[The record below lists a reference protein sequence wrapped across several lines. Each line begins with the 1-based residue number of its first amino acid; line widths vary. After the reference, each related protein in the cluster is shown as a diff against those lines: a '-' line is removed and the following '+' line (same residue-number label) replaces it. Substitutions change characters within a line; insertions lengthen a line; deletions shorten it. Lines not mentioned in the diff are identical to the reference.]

1 MELIVAARFDTFESA
16 EHAAAALFEKGY
28 AEDAVDVF
36 FVGSDGPHDQG
47 PDQRGPSEDPDAK
60 DAQYGA
66 IAGAAVV
73 GLVGALIGVGIAVA
87 LTESLIPIVGGA
99 AAGAY
104 IGSLWGAV
112 WLLGHRQR
120 RRGRAAEDQQAR
132 PSGVLLAVRANP
144 GSQKDV
150 AGLLRAAGG
159 TNVERARGK
168 WSNGKWVDFDPL
180 APIVPEISS

>member
-16 EHAAAALFEKGY
+16 EHAATVLFSKGY
-28 AEDAVDVF
+28 AEDAVHVF
-36 FVGSDGPHDQG
+36 FVGSDGPHDRG
-47 PDQRGPSEDPDAK
+47 PDKTGAPEDPDARG
-60 DAQYGA
+60 AQYGA

-87 LTESLIPIVGGA
+87 ITDSLIPIVGGA

-112 WLLGHRQR
+112 WLLGHRER
-120 RRGRAAEDQQAR
+120 HKGRAGEDQQAR
-132 PSGVLLAVRANP
+132 PSGVLLAVHADP
-144 GSQKDV
+144 SSQKHV
-150 AGLLRAAGG
+150 AGLLRGAGG
-159 TNVERARGK
+159 TNIERARGK

-180 APIVPEISS
+180 APIEPEASS